1 MTLRDAVLAWASP
14 KRVLVMGQYTT
25 LPDKAHWLA
34 VGRIPSADEELAI
47 PETLEGASIP
57 VEEYGGVCAL
67 WDHMRRTHAEQTLA
81 EEASQQID
89 DGLKM
94 LDYTPD
100 RFLHWPWPAMDGL
113 VGGMAPGTIHY
124 VVCPSKGGK
133 TTLCRTAASHWVHQG
148 KRVYY
153 AGLEMTAKMLRMMY
167 AADDCGIDPGD
178 VVTGAWLQRP
188 DVDVLRER
196 LRAAWLQQDEPTS
209 PYRNLKF
216 APFQSVDRKVAGEM
230 MKVAADWGADV
241 VVIDH
246 VDHVD
251 GSKSGAGEYQGM
263 KETQHLF
270 LNLAQHHNLTV
281 ILTSQMNSTG
291 KAQDLWRDHRPLRM
305 EHVKYGALKLEVAT
319 TMVGMYRP
327 VKLGLTKDE
336 KQAVEAGEKSVFDML
351 ETGVNAVNVLASRP
365 YGSRIGNR
373 AYVGW
378 DRGRIVDAPAS
389 VLAGIEARRHAIRTN
404 SNY

>member
-1 MTLRDAVLAWASP
+1 MRDAVLAWLNP
-14 KRVLVMGQYTT
+14 KSAVVLGKTVT
-25 LPDKAHWLA
+25 LPNKPVWMAQD
-34 VGRIPSADEELAI
+34 RFPTPDEEATLRTI
-47 PETLEGASIP
+47 PEAASIP
-57 VEEYGGVCAL
+57 SEEWGAVCAL
-67 WDHMRRTHAEQTLA
+67 WENMRRSRAEESLA
-81 EEASQQID
+81 AEASQQID

-94 LDYTPD
+94 LDYTED
-100 RFLHWPWPAMDGL
+100 HYLHWPWPAMDAV
-113 VGGMAPGTIHY
+113 VGGMAPGTLHY

-133 TTLCRTAASHWVHQG
+133 TTLCRTAASHWVHEG

-153 AGLEMTAKMLRMMY
+153 AGLEMTAKLLRMMY
-167 AADDCGIDPGD
+167 AADDCGVDPGD

-188 DVDVLRER
+188 DVDVLRDQ
-196 LRAAWLQQDEPTS
+196 LRAAWLEQDAPSS

-216 APFQSVDRKVAGEM
+216 APFQSVDRTVAREM
-230 MKVAADWGADV
+230 MQVAADWGADV
-241 VVIDH
+241 VIVDH

-251 GSKSGAGEYQGM
+251 GSKSGSGDYQGM

-270 LNLAQHHNLTV
+270 LNLAQTHNMKV
-281 ILTSQMNSTG
+281 ILTSQMNTTG
-291 KAQDLWRDHRPLRM
+291 KSQDLWRDHRPLRM

-327 VKLGLTKDE
+327 VRVGLTKEE
-336 KQAVEAGEKSVFDML
+336 KQSVEAGERSVFDML
-351 ETGVNAVNVLASRP
+351 EVGVNAVNVLASRP

-378 DRGRIVDAPAS
+378 DRGRIVDAPQS
-389 VLAGIEARRHAIRTN
+389 VLASIEARKHAIKTN